1 MRQKIPIILTVV
13 LVLGV
18 LIAINAA
25 TYVGEDDRQDFE
37 LSPKRSTYHA
47 GATGTRALY
56 DFLSESGYKVMRWRE
71 TPERLLSDASQQVQT
86 FVIIGDTAISIDEDQ
101 AKSLL
106 LWVERGGRLVLV
118 DRVPE
123 VHLLPPSGNWVV
135 AAEFGNFP
143 SFAVDPSNAEE
154 MTKDVK
160 PIQPVQPTLL
170 TQSIESVMPSLFA
183 ATISLSS
190 TATKKKNGQE
200 ETDVG
205 LQKDDDTE
213 DGGAPAP
220 EPIEVLASPDSSTA
234 ASPAPVVHLGD
245 SRGALLVDYP
255 HGNGRIVILSDPY
268 IFSNGGLSLRDNL
281 QLAINLLRGPQ
292 RGSEGSPAEHLGW
305 GARPAGVEVTSAGG
319 LIAFD
324 EYHQGRGTTRNALI
338 GYFSG
343 TPILPILG
351 QFVALI
357 LVILWTS
364 SRRFAR
370 PLPLKQIDRRSTLE
384 FVASMA
390 ELQQRARA
398 FDLAIENVY
407 SRTRRVLARYAGME
421 YNSPRSE
428 IAARVAARSSLESR
442 PLEVLMRQCEEAIN
456 GAPVTERQS
465 IQLVKRLRE
474 VERALGLRMRARDAR
489 QATQKV

>member
-1 MRQKIPIILTVV
+1 LGFALCLIEVMRQRIAIIVTVV

-25 TYVGEDDRQDFE
+25 SYEGEDERQDTE
-37 LSPKRSTYHA
+37 LSPNRSTYHS

-56 DFLSESGYKVMRWRE
+56 DFLSESGYPVMRWRE
-71 TPERLLSDASQQVQT
+71 VPAQLLVDTRQRVQT
-86 FVIIGDTAISIDEDQ
+86 FVIIGDTVRSIDDDE
-101 AKSLL
+101 ARSLL

-118 DRVPE
+118 DRRPE
-123 VHLLPPSGNWVV
+123 ARILPTSGHWVV
-135 AAEFGNFP
+135 TTEFGNFP
-143 SFAVDPSNAEE
+143 SLTVNPGNVGE
-154 MTKDVK
+154 MTENVK

-170 TQSIESVMPSLFA
+170 TQNVESVMPSRFA
-183 ATISLSS
+183 ATINFTSTNSKSNSGPDQSAQPPQSL
-190 TATKKKNGQE
+190 Q
-200 ETDVG
+200 
-205 LQKDDDTE
+205 DDEFE
-213 DGGAPAP
+213 DEPLPTP
-220 EPIEVLASPDSSTA
+220 EPVGPPPDKTTSV
-234 ASPAPVVHLGD
+234 SPAPVVHLGD

-292 RGSEGSPAEHLGW
+292 RGSA
-305 GARPAGVEVTSAGG
+305 AGVEVTTAEG

-324 EYHQGRGTTRNALI
+324 EYHQGKGTTRNALI

-351 QFVALI
+351 QLVALI
-357 LVILWTS
+357 LVILWTR

-370 PLPLKQIDRRSTLE
+370 SLPLKEIDRRSSLE

-421 YNSPRSE
+421 YNSPRAE

-442 PLEVLMRQCEEAIN
+442 SLEVLMRQCEEVIN

-465 IQLVKRLRE
+465 IQLVKRLRD

>member
-1 MRQKIPIILTVV
+1 MRQRIAIIITVV

-25 TYVGEDDRQDFE
+25 SYEGKDERQDTE
-37 LSPKRSTYHA
+37 LSPNRSTYHS

-56 DFLSESGYKVMRWRE
+56 DFLSESGYPVMRWRE
-71 TPERLLSDASQQVQT
+71 VPAQLLGDTRQRVQT
-86 FVIIGDTAISIDEDQ
+86 FVIIGDTALSIEEDE
-101 AKSLL
+101 ARSLL

-118 DRVPE
+118 DRRPGDQI
-123 VHLLPPSGNWVV
+123 LPPSDHWLV
-135 AAEFGNFP
+135 ATEFGEFP
-143 SFAVDPSNAEE
+143 SLTVNPGNVGE
-154 MTKDVK
+154 MTENVK
-160 PIQPVQPTLL
+160 PVQPVQPTLL
-170 TQSIESVMPSLFA
+170 TQNVESVRPSKFA
-183 ATISLSS
+183 ATISFTTTNIKSNS
-190 TATKKKNGQE
+190 GQDQGVNNDE
-200 ETDVG
+200 FENEPPPT
-205 LQKDDDTE
+205 
-213 DGGAPAP
+213 P
-220 EPIEVLASPDSSTA
+220 EPVGPPALAPDKSTPV
-234 ASPAPVVHLGD
+234 SPAPVVHLGD

-281 QLAINLLRGPQ
+281 QLAINLL
-292 RGSEGSPAEHLGW
+292 
-305 GARPAGVEVTSAGG
+305 TSTGG

-370 PLPLKQIDRRSTLE
+370 PLPLKQIDRRSSLE

-398 FDLAIENVY
+398 FDLAIENIY

-421 YNSPRSE
+421 YNSPRAE
-428 IAARVAARSSLESR
+428 IAARVAAPSSLESR
-442 PLEVLMRQCEEAIN
+442 SLEVLMRQCEEAIN

-465 IQLVKRLRE
+465 IQLVKRLRD

>member
-1 MRQKIPIILTVV
+1 MRQRIGIIITVV

-25 TYVGEDDRQDFE
+25 SYEGEDERQDTE
-37 LSPKRSTYHA
+37 LTPNRSTYHS

-56 DFLSESGYKVMRWRE
+56 DFLSESGYPVIRWRE
-71 TPERLLSDASQQVQT
+71 VPAQLLADTRQRVQT
-86 FVIIGDTAISIDEDQ
+86 FVIIGDTALSIEEDE
-101 AKSLL
+101 ARSLL

-118 DRVPE
+118 DRKPE
-123 VHLLPPSGNWVV
+123 DQILPASGGWVI
-135 AAEFGNFP
+135 ATEFGELP
-143 SFAVDPSNAEE
+143 SLTVNPGNVDE
-154 MTKDVK
+154 MTQNVR
-160 PIQPVQPTLL
+160 PVQPVQPTLL
-170 TQSIESVMPSLFA
+170 TQKVESVMPSRFA
-183 ATISLSS
+183 ATISFTGIKTNSNS
-190 TATKKKNGQE
+190 GPNQATSQAE
-200 ETDVG
+200 S
-205 LQKDDDTE
+205 LQDNAEFENEPSPT
-213 DGGAPAP
+213 P
-220 EPIEVLASPDSSTA
+220 EPVGPPAVALEKSTPV
-234 ASPAPVVHLGD
+234 SPAPVAHLGD

-255 HGNGRIVILSDPY
+255 LGNGSIVILSDPY
-268 IFSNGGLSLRDNL
+268 IFTNGGLSLKDNL
-281 QLAINLLRGPQ
+281 QLAINLLTTT
-292 RGSEGSPAEHLGW
+292 E
-305 GARPAGVEVTSAGG
+305 G

-324 EYHQGRGTTRNALI
+324 EYHQGRGTTRNALVS
-338 GYFSG
+338 YFSG

-351 QFVALI
+351 QLVALI

-370 PLPLKQIDRRSTLE
+370 PLPLKQIDRRSSLE

-421 YNSPRSE
+421 YNSPRAE

-442 PLEVLMRQCEEAIN
+442 TLEVLMRQCEEVIN

-465 IQLVKRLRE
+465 IQLVKRLRD

-489 QATQKV
+489 QAIQKV

>member
-1 MRQKIPIILTVV
+1 MRQRIAIIVTVV
-13 LVLGV
+13 LMLGI

-25 TYVGEDDRQDFE
+25 SYKGKDERQDTE
-37 LSPKRSTYHA
+37 LSPNRSTYHS

-56 DFLSESGYKVMRWRE
+56 DFLSESGYPVMRWRE
-71 TPERLLSDASQQVQT
+71 VPAQLLGDTRQRVQT
-86 FVIIGDTAISIDEDQ
+86 FVIIGDTALSIEEDE
-101 AKSLL
+101 ARSLL

-118 DRVPE
+118 DRRPGDQI
-123 VHLLPPSGNWVV
+123 LPPSDHWLV
-135 AAEFGNFP
+135 ATEFGEFP
-143 SFAVDPSNAEE
+143 SLTVNPGNVGE
-154 MTKDVK
+154 MTENVK
-160 PIQPVQPTLL
+160 PVQPVQPTLL
-170 TQSIESVMPSLFA
+170 TQNVESVRPSKFA
-183 ATISLSS
+183 ATISFTTTNIKSNS
-190 TATKKKNGQE
+190 GQDQGVNNDE
-200 ETDVG
+200 FENEPPPT
-205 LQKDDDTE
+205 
-213 DGGAPAP
+213 P
-220 EPIEVLASPDSSTA
+220 EPVGPPALAPDKSTPV
-234 ASPAPVVHLGD
+234 SPAPVVHLGD

-292 RGSEGSPAEHLGW
+292 RGSARSPAEHLGW
-305 GARPAGVEVTSAGG
+305 GARPARVEVTSAGG

-324 EYHQGRGTTRNALI
+324 EYHQGRGTTRNALV

-370 PLPLKQIDRRSTLE
+370 PLPLKQIDRRSSLE

-390 ELQQRARA
+390 ELQHRARA

-421 YNSPRSE
+421 YNSPRAE

-442 PLEVLMRQCEEAIN
+442 SLEVLMRQCEEAIN

-465 IQLVKRLRE
+465 IQLVKRLRDM
-474 VERALGLRMRARDAR
+474 ERALGLRMRARDAR

>member
-1 MRQKIPIILTVV
+1 MRQRIAIIITVV

-25 TYVGEDDRQDFE
+25 SYEGKDERQDTE
-37 LSPKRSTYHA
+37 LSPNRSTYHS

-56 DFLSESGYKVMRWRE
+56 DFLSESGYPVMRWRE
-71 TPERLLSDASQQVQT
+71 VPAQLLGDTRQRVQT
-86 FVIIGDTAISIDEDQ
+86 FVIIGDTALSIEEDE
-101 AKSLL
+101 ARSLL

-118 DRVPE
+118 DRRPGDQI
-123 VHLLPPSGNWVV
+123 LPPSDHWLV
-135 AAEFGNFP
+135 ATEFGEFP
-143 SFAVDPSNAEE
+143 SLTVNPGNVGE
-154 MTKDVK
+154 MTENVK
-160 PIQPVQPTLL
+160 PVQPVQPTLL
-170 TQSIESVMPSLFA
+170 TQNVESVRPSKFA
-183 ATISLSS
+183 ATISFTTTNIKSNS
-190 TATKKKNGQE
+190 GQDQGVNNDE
-200 ETDVG
+200 FENEPPPT
-205 LQKDDDTE
+205 
-213 DGGAPAP
+213 P
-220 EPIEVLASPDSSTA
+220 EPVGPPALAPDKSTPV
-234 ASPAPVVHLGD
+234 SPAPVVHLGD

-281 QLAINLLRGPQ
+281 QLAINLL
-292 RGSEGSPAEHLGW
+292 
-305 GARPAGVEVTSAGG
+305 TSTGG

-370 PLPLKQIDRRSTLE
+370 PLPLKQIDRRSSLE

-398 FDLAIENVY
+398 FDLAIENIY

-421 YNSPRSE
+421 YNSPRAE

-442 PLEVLMRQCEEAIN
+442 SLEVLMRQCEEAIN

-465 IQLVKRLRE
+465 IQLVKRLRD
-474 VERALGLRMRARDAR
+474 VERSLGLRMRARDAR

>member
-1 MRQKIPIILTVV
+1 MRQRIAIIVTVV

-25 TYVGEDDRQDFE
+25 SYEGEDEQQDTE
-37 LSPKRSTYHA
+37 LSPNRSTYHS

-56 DFLSESGYKVMRWRE
+56 DFLSESGYPVMRWRE
-71 TPERLLSDASQQVQT
+71 VPAQLLGDTSQRVQT
-86 FVIIGDTAISIDEDQ
+86 FVIIGDTALSIDEDE
-101 AKSLL
+101 ARSLL

-118 DRVPE
+118 DRRPE
-123 VHLLPPSGNWVV
+123 DQILPPSAHWLV
-135 AAEFGNFP
+135 ATEFGEFP
-143 SFAVDPSNAEE
+143 SLTVNPSNVGE
-154 MTKDVK
+154 MTEDVK
-160 PIQPVQPTLL
+160 PVQPVQPTLL
-170 TQSIESVMPSLFA
+170 TQNVESVMPSRFA
-183 ATISLSS
+183 ATISF
-190 TATKKKNGQE
+190 TT
-200 ETDVG
+200 TDINSNSGPDPSAQAVQS
-205 LQKDDDTE
+205 LPHNDEFENEPPPT
-213 DGGAPAP
+213 P
-220 EPIEVLASPDSSTA
+220 EPVGPPALALDKATPV
-234 ASPAPVVHLGD
+234 SPAPVVHLGD

-281 QLAINLLRGPQ
+281 QLAINLL
-292 RGSEGSPAEHLGW
+292 
-305 GARPAGVEVTSAGG
+305 TSTGG

-398 FDLAIENVY
+398 FELAIENVY

-456 GAPVTERQS
+456 
-465 IQLVKRLRE
+465 
-474 VERALGLRMRARDAR
+474 
-489 QATQKV
+489 